1 MNQPAPLGWTLLAAG
16 VLVLAIVGGGVLVTY
31 PLRRLP
37 LTWPQ
42 RWLYALNMLLCR
54 TLWRVTISGPLPVD
68 EAQGAIIICNHRSS
82 ADPCFIEMATGRV
95 VHWLVAKEYYDHWA
109 FHWLLRAAESIPVSR
124 GGIDT
129 LAVKA
134 AIRIASQGGL
144 VGLFPEGRVNA
155 TDRILLPARP
165 GAALIA
171 LKSRVPV
178 IPCYIRGAPPARYVL
193 EPLFHPAKVE
203 VIVGQPIDLS
213 DYYGKEDEGGVLED
227 LTRRFLREIAALGGY
242 PDFQPTL
249 AGRFYKPTRNRE
261 NGG

>member
-1 MNQPAPLGWTLLAAG
+1 MKPPEALGVQVLAACLLA
-16 VLVLAIVGGGVLVTY
+16 LVVIGGGVLVSY
-31 PLRRLP
+31 PLRRLR

-42 RWLYALNMLLCR
+42 RWLYALNLLLCR
-54 TLWRVTISGPLPVD
+54 TLWRVSTTGQLPVAD
-68 EAQGAIIICNHRSS
+68 HQGAIVICNHRSS
-82 ADPCFIEMATGRV
+82 TDPCFIEMTTQRV
-95 VHWLVAKEYYDHWA
+95 VHWLVAKEYYEHRA
-109 FHWLLRAAESIPVSR
+109 FRWLLRVAETIPVTR

-129 LAVKA
+129 PAVKA

-155 TDRILLPARP
+155 TDRILLPGRP

-193 EPLFHPAKVE
+193 EPLIRPARVE

-213 DYYGKEDEGGVLED
+213 DFYGRENQRGVLEE
-227 LTRRFLREIAALGGY
+227 LTRRFLREIAALGGCLDY
-242 PDFQPTL
+242 QPAL
-249 AGRFYKPTRNRE
+249 AGRFYKPTRH
-261 NGG
+261 

>member
-1 MNQPAPLGWTLLAAG
+1 MNQPAPSGSALLAAG
-16 VLVLAIVGGGVLVTY
+16 LLALAILGSGVLIAY
-31 PLRRLP
+31 PLRGLP
-37 LTWPQ
+37 LSWTQ

-54 TLWRVTISGPLPVD
+54 TLWRVRITAPLPVGQH
-68 EAQGAIIICNHRSS
+68 QGAIIICNHRSS
-82 ADPCFIEMATGRV
+82 ADPCFIEMTTQRV
-95 VHWLVAKEYYDHWA
+95 VHWLVAKEYYEHWA
-109 FHWLLRAAESIPVSR
+109 FHWLLKAAESIPVTR

-155 TDRILLPARP
+155 TDRILLPGRP

-193 EPLFHPAKVE
+193 EPLIHPAKVE
-203 VIVGQPIDLS
+203 VIVGRPIDLS
-213 DYYGKEDEGGVLED
+213 DFYGREDERGVLEE

-242 PDFQPTL
+242 PDFQPAL
-249 AGRFYKPTRNRE
+249 AGRFYKPTRNPTS
-261 NGG
+261 